1 MRHESATACVLLIGN
16 EILSGKTQDRNLAF
30 LGSEL
35 GRLGVQLR
43 EARVLPDDKAEIV
56 AALNQCRARYTYVIT
71 TGGIGPTH
79 DDITAECVAGALER
93 DLVLDPDAVA
103 RLRRSGR
110 ELNAARLKMAHVPQG
125 ATLIDNPL
133 SPRARVSGG
142 QCVRARRYSQR
153 GARHV
158 RHLRGA
164 AGGRRV
170 DSRQS
175 RGRVPAR
182 RRHRPSRLET
192 IAATYPEVDIGSY
205 PFARDGRY
213 GANLVVRGMD
223 ESVVEAVFGRV
234 VTAMRA
240 LGGESSVREPA

>member
-79 DDITAECVAGALER
+79 DDITAECVAAALER

-133 SPRARVSGG
+133 SHAPGF
-142 QCVRARRYSQR
+142 
-153 GARHV
+153 
-158 RHLRGA
+158 
-164 AGGRRV
+164 RV
-170 DSRQS
+170 DNVFVLAGIPSVARAMFATFAPQLGVGASIHARAVDVYLPEGDIAQS
-175 RGRVPAR
+175 
-182 RRHRPSRLET
+182 LET
-192 IAATYPEVDIGSY
+192 IATTYPEVDIGSY

-223 ESVVEAVFGRV
+223 ESVVEEAFGRV